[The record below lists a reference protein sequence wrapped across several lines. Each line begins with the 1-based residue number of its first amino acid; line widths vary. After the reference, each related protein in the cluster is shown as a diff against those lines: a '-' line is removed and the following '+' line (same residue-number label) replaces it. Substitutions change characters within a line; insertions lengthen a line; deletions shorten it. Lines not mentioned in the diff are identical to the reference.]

1 MISKE
6 SFIKKLRVLGKQ
18 YANKTILDSENH
30 QDATESVISD
40 YLQGAEDSYNTFRT
54 YDKERFCDS
63 LRNILNYYKKLEEL
77 EDVLNCVLRESPIG
91 ESESFI
97 ITDLIRALANDDSET
112 MDDIEWWLYEDV
124 EKEWIIDGELVKVE
138 TPEQFYDALKKL
150 NRV

>member
-6 SFIKKLRVLGKQ
+6 SFLKKIRVLGKQ
-18 YANKTILDSENH
+18 YANNIVLNPKNK
-30 QDATESVISD
+30 DAKDIIISD
-40 YLQGAEDSYNTFRT
+40 YLQGAADAYDTFRT
-54 YDKERFCDS
+54 YDKERFCNS

-77 EDVLNCVLRESPIG
+77 EDILNCVLRESPIG

-97 ITDLIRALANDDSET
+97 IADLIRALANNDSET
-112 MDDIEWWLYEDV
+112 IEDIEWWLYEDV
-124 EKEWIIDGELVKVE
+124 EKEWVIDGELVKVE

>member
-40 YLQGAEDSYNTFRT
+40 YLQGVEDSYDTFRT

>member
-6 SFIKKLRVLGKQ
+6 SFLKKLRVLGEQ
-18 YANKTILDSENH
+18 YANKTILDTENH
-30 QDATESVISD
+30 QDAIKSVMSD
-40 YLQGAEDSYNTFRT
+40 YLQGVEDSYNTFRT
-54 YDKERFCDS
+54 YDKERFCNS

-91 ESESFI
+91 ESESSI
-97 ITDLIRALANDDSET
+97 ITDLIKALANNDENT
-112 MDDIEWWLYEDV
+112 VEDIEWWLYEDV

>member
-6 SFIKKLRVLGKQ
+6 SFIEKLRVLGKQ

-30 QDATESVISD
+30 QDAVESVISD

>member
-6 SFIKKLRVLGKQ
+6 SFLKKVRVLGKQ
-18 YANKTILDSENH
+18 YANNIVLSSENKNAK
-30 QDATESVISD
+30 DIIISD
-40 YLQGAEDSYNTFRT
+40 YLQGAADAYNAFRT

-77 EDVLNCVLRESPIG
+77 ENVLNCVLIESPIG
-91 ESESFI
+91 ESITFI
-97 ITDLIRALANDDSET
+97 ITDLIRSLANDDENT
-112 MDDIEWWLYEDV
+112 VEDIEWWLYEDV
-124 EKEWIIDGELVKVE
+124 EKEWTIDNEIVKVE

>member
-6 SFIKKLRVLGKQ
+6 SFIEKLRVLGKQ

-63 LRNILNYYKKLEEL
+63 LRDILHYQRELDKLEDTL
-77 EDVLNCVLRESPIG
+77 GCAICESSIC
-91 ESESFI
+91 ESVSFI
-97 ITDLIRALANDDSET
+97 ITSLIIALANDDSET
-112 MDDIEWWLYEDV
+112 RDDIEWWLYEDV
-124 EKEWIIDGELVKVE
+124 EKEWIIDGELVKVK

>member
-6 SFIKKLRVLGKQ
+6 SFIKKLKVLSKQ
-18 YANKTILDSENH
+18 YASKTILDPENH

>member
-6 SFIKKLRVLGKQ
+6 SFIKKLRVLGEQ
-18 YANKTILDSENH
+18 YANKTILDTENH
-30 QDATESVISD
+30 QDAVNAVISD
-40 YLQGAEDSYNTFRT
+40 YLQGAEDSYDTFRT
-54 YDKERFCDS
+54 YDKERFCNS

-91 ESESFI
+91 ESELFI
-97 ITDLIRALANDDSET
+97 ITDLIKALANNDENT
-112 MDDIEWWLYEDV
+112 VEDIEWWLYEDV

>member
-6 SFIKKLRVLGKQ
+6 SFLKKLRILGKQ
-18 YANKTILDSENH
+18 YANKTILDSKDH
-30 QDATESVISD
+30 QDAINAVISD
-40 YLQGAEDSYNTFRT
+40 YLQGAEDSYDTFRT
-54 YDKERFCDS
+54 YDKERFCNS

-91 ESESFI
+91 ESESSI
-97 ITDLIRALANDDSET
+97 ITDLIKALANNDENT
-112 MDDIEWWLYEDV
+112 VEDIEWWLYEDV
-124 EKEWIIDGELVKVE
+124 EKKWVIDGELVKVE

>member
-1 MISKE
+1 MIIKE
-6 SFIKKLRVLGKQ
+6 SFIEKLIILCKQ
-18 YANKTILDSENH
+18 YANKTILYPENH
-30 QDATESVISD
+30 QDAVESIISD
-40 YLQGAEDSYNTFRT
+40 YLQGVGDSYDTFRT

>member
-6 SFIKKLRVLGKQ
+6 SFIKKLKVLGKQ

-30 QDATESVISD
+30 QDAVESVISD

>member
-6 SFIKKLRVLGKQ
+6 SFLKKLKVLGKQ
-18 YANKTILDSENH
+18 YASKTILDTENH
-30 QDATESVISD
+30 QDAVKSVMSD
-40 YLQGAEDSYNTFRT
+40 YLQGAEDSYDIFRT
-54 YDKERFCDS
+54 YDKERFCNS

-91 ESESFI
+91 ESESSI
-97 ITDLIRALANDDSET
+97 ITDLIKALANNDENT
-112 MDDIEWWLYEDV
+112 VEDIEWWLYEDV

>member
-6 SFIKKLRVLGKQ
+6 SFIEKLRILGKQ
-18 YANKTILDSENH
+18 YANKTILDPENH
-30 QDATESVISD
+30 QDAVKSVISD
-40 YLQGAEDSYNTFRT
+40 YLQGAEDSYNILRI
-54 YDKERFCDS
+54 YDKERFCNS

-91 ESESFI
+91 ESESSI
-97 ITDLIRALANDDSET
+97 ITDLIKSLANNDENT
-112 MDDIEWWLYEDV
+112 VEDIEWWLYEDV

>member
-6 SFIKKLRVLGKQ
+6 SFIEKLRVLGKQ

-63 LRNILNYYKKLEEL
+63 LRNILNY
-77 EDVLNCVLRESPIG
+77 
-91 ESESFI
+91 
-97 ITDLIRALANDDSET
+97 
-112 MDDIEWWLYEDV
+112 
-124 EKEWIIDGELVKVE
+124 
-138 TPEQFYDALKKL
+138 
-150 NRV
+150 

>member
-6 SFIKKLRVLGKQ
+6 SFIKRLKVFGKQ
-18 YANKTILDSENH
+18 YASKTILDPENH
-30 QDATESVISD
+30 QDAVESIISD
-40 YLQGAEDSYNTFRT
+40 YLQGAEDSYDTFRT

>member
-6 SFIKKLRVLGKQ
+6 SFLEKLKVLGKQ
-18 YANKTILDSENH
+18 YASKTILDPENH
-30 QDATESVISD
+30 QDAAESIISD
-40 YLQGAEDSYNTFRT
+40 YLQGAEDSYDTFRT

-63 LRNILNYYKKLEEL
+63 LRNILHYQRKLDKLEDTL
-77 EDVLNCVLRESPIG
+77 GCAIFESYIC
-91 ESESFI
+91 ESVTFI

-138 TPEQFYDALKKL
+138 TPEQFYDALKKF

>member
-6 SFIKKLRVLGKQ
+6 SFIKKLKVLGNQ
-18 YANKTILDSENH
+18 YSSKTILYPENH
-30 QDATESVISD
+30 KDAVESIISD
-40 YLQGAEDSYNTFRT
+40 YLQGVEDSYDTFRT

>member
-6 SFIKKLRVLGKQ
+6 SFLKKLRVLGKQ
-18 YANKTILDSENH
+18 YANKTILDSKDH
-30 QDATESVISD
+30 QDAVNAVISD
-40 YLQGAEDSYNTFRT
+40 YLQGAEDSYDTFRT
-54 YDKERFCDS
+54 YDKERFCNS

-91 ESESFI
+91 ESESSI
-97 ITDLIRALANDDSET
+97 ITDLIKALANNDENT
-112 MDDIEWWLYEDV
+112 VEDIEWWLYEDV

>member
-1 MISKE
+1 MINKE

-18 YANKTILDSENH
+18 YASNTILNPENH
-30 QDATESVISD
+30 QDAVKSVISY

-54 YDKERFCDS
+54 YNKERFCDS
-63 LRNILNYYKKLEEL
+63 LRNILHYQRKLDKLEDTL
-77 EDVLNCVLRESPIG
+77 GCVIC
-91 ESESFI
+91 ESFI
-97 ITDLIRALANDDSET
+97 CESVTFIITSLIRALANDDSET
-112 MDDIEWWLYEDV
+112 RDDIEWWLYEDV

>member
-6 SFIKKLRVLGKQ
+6 SFLEKLRVLGNQ
-18 YANKTILDSENH
+18 YANNIVLNSKNK
-30 QDATESVISD
+30 DAKDIIMSD
-40 YLQGAEDSYNTFRT
+40 YLQGASDSYDTFRT

-63 LRNILNYYKKLEEL
+63 LRNILSYYKKLEEL

>member
-18 YANKTILDSENH
+18 YANKTILDPENH
-30 QDATESVISD
+30 QDAIESVISD

-63 LRNILNYYKKLEEL
+63 LRDILHYQRELDKLENTL
-77 EDVLNCVLRESPIG
+77 GCVICESSIC
-91 ESESFI
+91 ESVTFI
-97 ITDLIRALANDDSET
+97 ITSLIRTLANDDSET
-112 MDDIEWWLYEDV
+112 RDDIEWWLYEDV
-124 EKEWIIDGELVKVE
+124 EKEWVIDGELVKVK

>member
-6 SFIKKLRVLGKQ
+6 SFLKKVKVLGKQ
-18 YANKTILDSENH
+18 YANNTILDSENH
-30 QDATESVISD
+30 QDAVKSVISD

-63 LRNILNYYKKLEEL
+63 LRDILHYQRELDKLEDTL
-77 EDVLNCVLRESPIG
+77 GCVICESSIC
-91 ESESFI
+91 ESVSFI
-97 ITDLIRALANDDSET
+97 IISLIRALANDDSET
-112 MDDIEWWLYEDV
+112 RDDIEWWLYEDV

>member
-6 SFIKKLRVLGKQ
+6 SFLKKLRVLGKQ
-18 YANKTILDSENH
+18 YANNTILDSENH
-30 QDATESVISD
+30 QDAVNAVMSD
-40 YLQGAEDSYNTFRT
+40 YLQGAEDAYDTFRT

-91 ESESFI
+91 ESITFI
-97 ITDLIRALANDDSET
+97 ITDLIRSLANDDENT
-112 MDDIEWWLYEDV
+112 VEDIEWWLYEDV
-124 EKEWIIDGELVKVE
+124 EKEWTIDNEIVKVE
-138 TPEQFYDALKKL
+138 TPEQLYDALKKL